1 MAAIR
6 SLGRINPKTSAVF
19 ICDMQEKFRPMIS
32 HFDQVAHNSNRV
44 LNAAKIFD
52 MPVLATE
59 QYPKGLGHTVP
70 EIELAKFDIKAH
82 AKMCFS
88 MCVPDLLDELK
99 ALQPDTSSVILCGI
113 ETHACI
119 HHTTIDLLEKG
130 YQVHIPVD
138 CASSRT
144 ETDRRFA
151 LARLRDVGAFLTTS
165 ECVILGLA
173 ADSSHPKFKGLQK
186 LVMKSAPDT
195 GLLNFNPLNV

>member
-1 MAAIR
+1 M
-6 SLGRINPKTSAVF
+6 
-19 ICDMQEKFRPMIS
+19 
-32 HFDQVAHNSNRV
+32 
-44 LNAAKIFD
+44 D
-52 MPVLATE
+52 MPAFATE

-70 EIELAKFDIKAH
+70 EIELAKFSIRAH
-82 AKMCFS
+82 PKTCFT
-88 MCVPDLLDELK
+88 MCVPDLLEELK
-99 ALQPDTSSVILCGI
+99 SVQPDTKSVILCGI

-119 HHTTIDLLEKG
+119 HHTTLDLLEQG
-130 YQVHIPVD
+130 YEVHIPVD

-151 LARLRDVGAFLTTS
+151 LSRLRDVGAFLTTS